1 MTTLVQLRAPRCGD
15 LSANTG
21 GDPRKEED
29 QSPTMCCWITRT
41 FVLQQKLLVSPI
53 QPSTVPEAQ
62 NIPEMS
68 VGWTHSYSFSGLVTS
83 ILRIP
88 SCHTVPDPLYSRAW
102 PLSPQTGSEP
112 VWASAFPR
120 QSLRQRVRESD
131 LKMASHTQ
139 RNHPT
144 REAVKR
150 LWAWICGQVTQL
162 ELSPDKKEKCV

>member
-1 MTTLVQLRAPRCGD
+1 
-15 LSANTG
+15 
-21 GDPRKEED
+21 
-29 QSPTMCCWITRT
+29 MCCRITRT

-62 NIPEMS
+62 NIPEMF
-68 VGWTHSYSFSGLVTS
+68 VGWTHSCSFSGLVTS
-83 ILRIP
+83 ILRIA
-88 SCHTVPDPLYSRAW
+88 SCHTVPDPLYSQAW

-120 QSLRQRVRESD
+120 HSLCQRVRESD
-131 LKMASHTQ
+131 LKTASHAQ

-144 REAVKR
+144 HKAVKL

-162 ELSPDKKEKCV
+162 ESSPDKK